1 MKLRVYLNFDQKTVT
16 KPIIWMLGKEFDV
29 VTNIRTA
36 EVKDQMGLVGLEIEG
51 DDDVV
56 EAAVAWL
63 EKQGVHVEPIEQGI
77 IEG

>member
-1 MKLRVYLNFDQKTVT
+1 
-16 KPIIWMLGKEFDV
+16 
-29 VTNIRTA
+29 
-36 EVKDQMGLVGLEIEG
+36 
-51 DDDVV
+51 DVV